1 MLKLAI
7 GKNILLV
14 IVIITILIAG
24 GVSAGVSVLSSGPA
38 GPKGDKGETGSV
50 GATGTTGQAGP
61 KGDKGATGQAGAT
74 GATGPAGPRGDTGA
88 TGSAGATGAPGP
100 AGASGATG
108 AIGPQ
113 GIQGLQGVQG
123 EQGLKGETGATGA
136 TGAIGAQGLQGL
148 QGVQGE
154 QGLKGETGA
163 NGTQGPPGVGI
174 VNYNATYALGSLS
187 VGSDFTTISNVSLL
201 APATGTAFVTL
212 TGNAHISDDDT
223 SLLIIMYSNGAVI
236 NVNNVGSIGGTT
248 SIIHS
253 YPLTCQAV
261 IPIIEGN
268 YYNFIAIGSKSVGS
282 QAVPH
287 TATFQYFTMS
297 VVYYPT

>member
-14 IVIITILIAG
+14 IIIITILIAG

-123 EQGLKGETGATGA
+123 EQGLKGETVATGA
-136 TGAIGAQGLQGL
+136 TGAIGAQGIQGL
-148 QGVQGE
+148 QGE

>member
-7 GKNILLV
+7 GKNVLF
-14 IVIITILIAG
+14 VIIIITVLIAG

-38 GPKGDKGETGSV
+38 GPKGDKGATGSV
-50 GATGTTGQAGP
+50 GATGAPGEAGP
-61 KGDKGATGQAGAT
+61 KGDKGATGQIGAT
-74 GATGPAGPRGDTGA
+74 GAPGPAGPKGDTGA
-88 TGSAGATGAPGP
+88 TGSVGATGATGP

-108 AIGPQ
+108 AIGAQ
-113 GIQGLQGVQG
+113 GI
-123 EQGLKGETGATGA
+123 
-136 TGAIGAQGLQGL
+136 QGL

-163 NGTQGPPGVGI
+163 NGTQGPPGIGV
-174 VNYNATYALGSLS
+174 VNYNSTYALGSLAI
-187 VGSDFTTISNVSLL
+187 GSDFTTISSVSLL

-248 SIIHS
+248 SIMHS
-253 YPLTCQAV
+253 YPITCQAV
-261 IPIIEGN
+261 VPTIEGN